1 MSTQA
6 ELAESLRKLADD
18 WHDALPEI
26 TVADCIQELRDEIEA
41 YAAETSQAQ
50 AQGAEWVLVP
60 REPTEGMLKAAE
72 DAVDAASNCE
82 STTDDLSAIAYKAA
96 LAAAPQSQAADPVA
110 SVGRY
115 PGGGPRLDLL
125 VPPDRAP
132 PEGALLYAR
141 AATPHVERMTEALRN
156 LCAEMASVAKERG
169 VSRDQVNTYR
179 WCKRRIM
186 AIVADRLTKTHPRP
200 AQDAKDA
207 ARYRWLRDKSGRAGS
222 PYIRCDDHPFKPM
235 AYWITAGTADSCI
248 DRAMA
253 KESGNG

>member
-1 MSTQA
+1 MNKTFTSSKVREFVAQWREHALTVSEKFAVMAMISAYADRLEADEKTQA
-6 ELAESLRKLADD
+6 QRGL
-18 WHDALPEI
+18 
-26 TVADCIQELRDEIEA
+26 
-41 YAAETSQAQ
+41 
-50 AQGAEWVLVP
+50 WVLVP

-72 DAVDAASNCE
+72 DAVNAASNCE
-82 STTDDLSAIAYKAA
+82 STTDNFSAIAYKAA
-96 LAAAPQSQAADPVA
+96 LAAAPQSQAAEPVA

-186 AIVADRLTKTHPRP
+186 AIVAKGPDN
-200 AQDAKDA
+200 D
-207 ARYRWLRDKSGRAGS
+207 
-222 PYIRCDDHPFKPM
+222 
-235 AYWITAGTADSCI
+235 
-248 DRAMA
+248 
-253 KESGNG
+253 